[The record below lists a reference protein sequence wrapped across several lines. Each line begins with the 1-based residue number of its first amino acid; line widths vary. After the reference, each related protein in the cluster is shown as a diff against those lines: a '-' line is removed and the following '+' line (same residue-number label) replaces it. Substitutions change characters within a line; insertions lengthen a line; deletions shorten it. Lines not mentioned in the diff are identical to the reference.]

1 MTTFRRNGAS
11 GLLALVLAAVLAT
24 ACSPTVKLEAPDKPI
39 TINLNVKIE
48 QEVRVRVEKDIDDL
62 VSKEPELFR

>member
-1 MTTFRRNGAS
+1 MTIFRRDGAS
-11 GLLALVLAAVLAT
+11 GLLAIVLAAVLAS

>member
-1 MTTFRRNGAS
+1 MTTFRRDGAS
-11 GLLALVLAAVLAT
+11 GLLAIVLVAALAA